1 MLLMLQRNT
10 GVPVFPD
17 GTEGG
22 RGDANPCANALIL
35 FCVGSGSGDPA
46 VTPAR
51 REYDART
58 AGRIFRDKLWS
69 GSVTRPEGRADE
81 SDDNG

>member
-22 RGDANPCANALIL
+22 RGDANPCANALT
-35 FCVGSGSGDPA
+35 FVCVGSGSGDPA

-51 REYDART
+51 QRGASTTPEPP
-58 AGRIFRDKLWS
+58 AGSSEINS
-69 GSVTRPEGRADE
+69 GAAQ
-81 SDDNG
+81 